1 MDASCYVIQGLDCPN
16 CAAKV
21 EQAIAKL
28 QETGEVNLDF
38 AASKLYLTP
47 AEGYTQAQALEAAK
61 RCAEKVEPEMV
72 ILAQNASQ
80 PVCCPVEG
88 LDCANCAA
96 KVEQAMGK
104 LQEVQE
110 VSLDFAAAKLY
121 LTPAAGYELHEAL
134 KAVRQCA
141 KQVEPEMT
149 ILEPAS
155 KDGSGSCT
163 ISSKETGKSSK
174 KPFFLRI
181 GGSVVLAVI
190 GILLENVWTQV
201 PGWISLVVMAAAYL
215 LSGYDILWQS
225 VKNIRHGQI
234 FDENLLMS
242 IASIGAFAI
251 GEHMEGV
258 LVMVL
263 YQIGEFCQ
271 NLAVEKSRK
280 SIADLMDIRPESAQL
295 ITDTGVVTVS
305 PSQVQVGQRI
315 RIRPGD
321 KVPLDGVVESGISQ
335 LDTKALTGE
344 SMPVE
349 VEPGSRV
356 LSGSINGDGQLILKV
371 ESVYADSTVSKILEM
386 VEHASSRKAKS
397 QEFISRF
404 AKYYT
409 PVVVILA
416 VLLGLIPSLL
426 FPAQWQDWV
435 YRALVFL
442 VVSCP
447 CALVISVPLSFFGGI
462 GGASRKGILVKGSN
476 YLEALAKVDTVV
488 LDKTGTLTKG
498 SFSVS
503 KLLPQPGVEEDT
515 LLAYGAAAEACSNHP
530 MAQSVAAAYEGAI
543 LPAQQVQEHPGR
555 GVEVTLST
563 GEQVL
568 CGNLKLLEE
577 HRVTLPEQLPQ
588 ETAVLVAV
596 DGKYLGAVV
605 LEDQIKPDAA
615 EAIRQFHALG
625 IGQTV
630 MLTGDRE
637 QVGKRVAAQLG
648 MDQAYCQL
656 LPQDKL
662 AHLEALMEQEKGTVA
677 FVGDGINDAPVLARA
692 DVGIAMGGVGS
703 GAAMEAADVVIM
715 TDEPSQVANAIAHAR
730 RTMTIVKENIV
741 FALAVKV
748 VVLLFSVFGMVNM
761 WLAVFADV
769 GVCLLAILN
778 AVRTLKL
785 KEVKAKPQTVSSP
798 MPKQAL

>member
-1 MDASCYVIQGLDCPN
+1 MEAKCYWVQGLDCPN

-21 EQAIAKL
+21 ERAMGKL
-28 QETGEVNLDF
+28 DETGEVNLDF
-38 AASKLYLTP
+38 AASKLYLAP
-47 AEGYTQAQALEAAK
+47 APGFTHSQALEAA
-61 RCAEKVEPEMV
+61 RNCARELEPEMS
-72 ILAQNASQ
+72 ILAHGEAERI
-80 PVCCPVEG
+80 CCVVEG

-121 LTPAAGYELHEAL
+121 LTPAPGYEPHQAL
-134 KAVRQCA
+134 EAVRRCA

-155 KDGSGSCT
+155 KDGSGNSKT
-163 ISSKETGKSSK
+163 SSKETAKSSK

-181 GGSVVLAVI
+181 GGSVVLAAI
-190 GILLENVWTQV
+190 GILLENVWTSV

-225 VKNIRHGQI
+225 VKNIRHGQV
-234 FDENLLMS
+234 FDENLLMA
-242 IASIGAFAI
+242 IASLGAFAI

-271 NLAVEKSRK
+271 DLAVEKSRK

-295 ITDTGVVTVS
+295 ITDQGIITV
-305 PSQVQVGQRI
+305 PPAQVQVGQRI

-349 VEPGSRV
+349 VEPGSKV

-409 PVVVILA
+409 PIVVLLA
-416 VLLGLIPSLL
+416 VLLGLVPSLL
-426 FPAQWQDWV
+426 FPAEWQDWV

-488 LDKTGTLTKG
+488 MDKTGTLTKG
-498 SFSVS
+498 TFSVS
-503 KLLPQPGVEEDT
+503 QLLPQPGTESEE
-515 LLAYGAAAEACSNHP
+515 LLAYAAAAEACSNHP
-530 MAQSVAAAYEGAI
+530 MAQSVTAAYQGT
-543 LPAQQVQEHPGR
+543 LPSAVEVQEHPGR
-555 GVEVTLST
+555 GVEVTLTT

-568 CGNLKLLEE
+568 CGNVKLLEE
-577 HRVTLPEQLPQ
+577 HHVLLPHGLPQ
-588 ETAVLVAV
+588 ETSVLVAV
-596 DGKYLGAVV
+596 DGKYRGAVV
-605 LEDQIKPDAA
+605 LEDEIKPDAA
-615 EAIRQFHALG
+615 EAIRRFHGLG
-625 IGQTV
+625 IRQTI

-637 QVGKRVAAQLG
+637 SVGKRVAGELG

-662 AHLEALMEQEKGTVA
+662 AYLEKIMEKTKGAVA

-715 TDEPSQVANAIAHAR
+715 TDEPSQVANAVAHAR

-741 FALAVKV
+741 FALAIKV
-748 VVLLFSVFGMVNM
+748 AVLLLSVFGMVNM

-785 KEVKAKPQTVSSP
+785 KEAKAKPETTSVP
-798 MPKQAL
+798 V